1 MLHNR
6 DIFDYRSDI
15 LKGLATRLVSPR
27 SPYSVLLLC
36 MALLAACSED
46 SEWTGKVVDNVEVKL
61 YTTGYEEENDMCRMG
76 NAEPWDATRSWAPPT
91 SPTNYVLYSTIYGDN
106 GMFANQK
113 NLVNKSI
120 SAFFTQNSE
129 TPQTATFFFR
139 NTDNTWQMRTDDE
152 DGLENGNYYLY
163 GFIPKEDAASASI
176 VSYNGTSANGDNS
189 YSNGA
194 VLTIHGLN
202 ALTPSDVCVI
212 VGAKDDPTW
221 QTSYDSDET
230 GHTVDGLQA
239 GHFDVSFQG
248 GESAKNYLF
257 LLFDHLYSAIRFR
270 FTIDSEYAKLRTIRL
285 RKLELVAYSDDHG
298 GAVKAKYNAT
308 ITLLKNNS
316 GTSPIVGD
324 VVFEP
329 DNSSANVAPVPIYD
343 WEDDPAKYVTL
354 TTDEPQQFMGCFVP
368 GDHTYFKLRTTYD
381 VFDKN
386 QAIDKNGN
394 LMVDG
399 NGDPVYNLIRQQCQ
413 AENTFDLR
421 SKFDSYMST
430 VRGQRYSY
438 TITVSPTYL
447 YVLSEPDL
455 DNPTLTIN

>member
-6 DIFDYRSDI
+6 DIFGYRSDI
-15 LKGLATRLVSPR
+15 LQGLATRLVSPR
-27 SPYSVLLLC
+27 IPYSVLLLC
-36 MALLAACSED
+36 MALVAACSED
-46 SEWTGKVVDNVEVKL
+46 SEWRGRTVDNVEVKL
-61 YTTGYEEENDMCRMG
+61 YTTGYEEDGDRSRMG

-91 SPTNYVLYSTIYGDN
+91 NYVLYSSIYDTN

-152 DGLENGNYYLY
+152 DGLANGSYYLY
-163 GFIPKEDAASASI
+163 GFIPKEDAVSATI
-176 VSYNGTSANGDNS
+176 ESYNGTSANGDNS
-189 YSNGA
+189 YNNGA

-230 GHTVDGLQA
+230 EHTVTGLQA

-270 FTIDSEYAKLRTIRL
+270 FTIDSKYAKLRTIRL

-316 GTSPIVGD
+316 ATSPIVGD

-329 DNSSANVAPVPIYD
+329 DNSSADVAPVPIYD
-343 WEDDPAKYVTL
+343 WEDDLNKYVTL
-354 TTDEPQQFMGCFVP
+354 TDEPQQFMGCFVP

-386 QAIDKNGN
+386 TDS
-394 LMVDG
+394 
-399 NGDPVYNLIRQQCQ
+399 DPLGNLIRQQCQ

-421 SKFDSYMST
+421 SKLSSYMGPT
-430 VRGQRYSY
+430 GALRGHSYSY
-438 TITVSPTYL
+438 TITVQPTYL

-455 DNPTLTIN
+455 DNPTLTIGN

>member
-1 MLHNR
+1 M
-6 DIFDYRSDI
+6 
-15 LKGLATRLVSPR
+15 
-27 SPYSVLLLC
+27 
-36 MALLAACSED
+36 
-46 SEWTGKVVDNVEVKL
+46 
-61 YTTGYEEENDMCRMG
+61 
-76 NAEPWDATRSWAPPT
+76 
-91 SPTNYVLYSTIYGDN
+91 
-106 GMFANQK
+106 
-113 NLVNKSI
+113 
-120 SAFFTQNSE
+120 
-129 TPQTATFFFR
+129 
-139 NTDNTWQMRTDDE
+139 
-152 DGLENGNYYLY
+152 
-163 GFIPKEDAASASI
+163 
-176 VSYNGTSANGDNS
+176 
-189 YSNGA
+189 
-194 VLTIHGLN
+194 TIHGLN

-230 GHTVDGLQA
+230 EHTVTGLQA

-257 LLFDHLYSAIRFR
+257 LLFDHLYSAIRFQ
-270 FTIDSEYAKLRTIRL
+270 FTIDPKYAKLRTIRL

-329 DNSSANVAPVPIYD
+329 DNSSADVAPVPIYD
-343 WEDDPAKYVTL
+343 WEDDLNKYVTL
-354 TTDEPQQFMGCFVP
+354 TDEPQQFMGCFVP

-386 QAIDKNGN
+386 TDSDLLG
-394 LMVDG
+394 
-399 NGDPVYNLIRQQCQ
+399 NLIRQQCQ

-421 SKFDSYMST
+421 SKLSSYMGPT
-430 VRGQRYSY
+430 GALRGHSYSY
-438 TITVSPTYL
+438 TITVQPTYL

-455 DNPTLTIN
+455 DNPTLTIGN